1 MCGVAGCVAP
11 RSVDESLLRRLTDAL
26 AHRGPDAEG
35 FYVSPDRRVGLG
47 HRRLSI
53 IDLTTGQQPM
63 SNEDGTVWVILN
75 GEIYNFPALRT
86 DLERRGHRFATT
98 SDTEVIVH
106 GYEEW
111 GDDCVSRLNGMFAF
125 AVYDQRAERLL
136 LARDRFGK
144 KPLHYA
150 NVGDE
155 FLFASEIKSLLAH
168 PRVSRALDLRALS
181 RYLAYEYVPHPH
193 TIFQGIAKL
202 PPAHCLTYDVR
213 THELQVSRYWDLE
226 FRPARSWDERA
237 AALELRGRL
246 REAVCCRLMSDVPL
260 GVFLSGGIDSSAV
273 VALMAELM
281 PPREIK
287 TFTIGFREKSF
298 DESPYARRV
307 ARLFGTD
314 HHEQQFDVDAMLTAL
329 PDVIGFLDEPF
340 ADASLLPTYLL
351 SRFARTGVTV
361 ALGGDGGDEMF
372 AGYPTFAASHYAR
385 WYEHA
390 PAPVQAAVKRFAD
403 ALPASTR
410 NFSVD
415 FKLRQFLKGIP
426 YPEPRRTQVWLGSF
440 DPNEL
445 DDLLSEEVK
454 AQLGGFDPLA
464 DLDPLRETAAVAGA
478 DWLAALIYQYTT
490 TYLTDDILAKVDRA
504 SMACSLEVRAPFLD
518 YTLAEFLAGLPS
530 SFKLRRKTGKYL
542 LRRALSDTL
551 PADLLRRPKKG
562 FGIPIAQWLKDDLS
576 PLARDTLAVERLR
589 KQGLFKPQWVQTLL
603 REHQVGRRNH
613 RKQLWTLLVF
623 ELWAERF
630 GL

>member
-1 MCGVAGCVAP
+1 VCGLAGCVAP
-11 RSVDESLLRRLTDAL
+11 RHVDEALLRRLTDAL

-53 IDLTTGQQPM
+53 IDLATGQQPM

-111 GDDCVSRLNGMFAF
+111 GDDCVTRLNGMFAF
-125 AVYDQRAERLL
+125 ALYDQRAERLF

-144 KPLHYA
+144 KPLHYTK
-150 NVGDE
+150 VGDE
-155 FLFASEIKSLLAH
+155 FLFASEIKSLLVH
-168 PRVSRALDLRALS
+168 PRVSRALDLPALS
-181 RYLAYEYVPHPH
+181 RYLAYEYVPSPH
-193 TIFQGIAKL
+193 SIFSGITKL
-202 PPAHCLTYDVR
+202 PPAHRLTYDLR
-213 THELQVSRYWDLE
+213 TRDLQVSRYWDLE
-226 FRPARSWDERA
+226 FRPDGSHDERA
-237 AALELRGRL
+237 AAGELRRRL
-246 REAVCCRLMSDVPL
+246 REAVRCRLMSDVPL
-260 GVFLSGGIDSSAV
+260 GVFLSGGVDSSAV

-287 TFTIGFREKSF
+287 TFTIAFREKSF
-298 DESPYARRV
+298 DEAPHARRV

-314 HHEQQFDVDAMLTAL
+314 HHEQQFDVGAMLAAL
-329 PDVIGFLDEPF
+329 PDVIGFLDEPL

-372 AGYPTFAASHYAR
+372 AGYPTFAASRYAR
-385 WYEHA
+385 WYERA
-390 PAPVQAAVKRFAD
+390 PAPVRAAVQRFAD
-403 ALPASTR
+403 SLPASTR
-410 NFSVD
+410 NFSFD

-426 YPEPRRTQVWLGSF
+426 HPEPRRTQVWLGSF
-440 DPNEL
+440 EPAEL
-445 DDLLSEEVK
+445 DGLLSEEVK
-454 AQLGGFDPLA
+454 GQLQGFDPLG
-464 DLDPLRETAAVAGA
+464 DLDWLSATPAVAAG
-478 DWLAALIYQYTT
+478 DWLAGLIYQYTA
-490 TYLTDDILAKVDRA
+490 TYLTDDILVKVDRA
-504 SMACSLEVRAPFLD
+504 SMACSLEVRAPLLD
-518 YTLAEFLAGLPS
+518 HTLAEFLAGLPS
-530 SFKLRRKTGKYL
+530 SFKLRRGAGKHL
-542 LRRALSDTL
+542 LKRAFVGTL
-551 PADLLRRPKKG
+551 PADLLHRPKKG
-562 FGIPIAQWLKDDLS
+562 FGIPIAEWLKHELS
-576 PLARDTLAVERLR
+576 PLARDTLAVERIR
-589 KQGLFKPQWVQTLL
+589 MRGLFNPQRVQTLL
-603 REHQVGRRNH
+603 QEHQAGRRNH

>member
-1 MCGVAGCVAP
+1 MCGRAGCVAP
-11 RSVDESLLRRLTDAL
+11 RAIDEALLHRLTGAL

-35 FYVSPDRRVGLG
+35 FYVSPDRRIGLG

-75 GEIYNFPALRT
+75 SEIYNFPALRT
-86 DLERRGHRFATT
+86 DLEHRGHRFATA

-144 KPLHYA
+144 KPLHYTS
-150 NVGDE
+150 VGDE
-155 FLFASEIKSLLAH
+155 FLFASEIKSLLVH
-168 PRVSRALDLRALS
+168 PRVSRALDLQALS
-181 RYLAYEYVPHPH
+181 RYLVYEYVPNPH
-193 TIFQGIAKL
+193 SIFSGIRKL
-202 PPAHCLTYDVR
+202 PPAHRLSYDLR
-213 THELQVSRYWDLE
+213 TRELRLSRYWDLE
-226 FRPARSWDERA
+226 FRPDRSCDVRA
-237 AALELRGRL
+237 AALELRDRL
-246 REAVCCRLMSDVPL
+246 REAVRCRLMSDVPL
-260 GVFLSGGIDSSAV
+260 GVFLSGGVDSSAV

-281 PPREIK
+281 PPRDIK
-287 TFTIGFREKSF
+287 TFTIAFREKSF
-298 DESPYARRV
+298 DESPHARRV

-314 HHEQQFDVDAMLTAL
+314 HHEQQFDVRAMLAAL

-351 SRFARTGVTV
+351 SRFARTAVTV

-372 AGYPTFAASHYAR
+372 AGYPTFAASRYAR
-385 WYEHA
+385 WYERA
-390 PAPVQAAVKRFAD
+390 PAPVRAAVARFAD

-410 NFSVD
+410 NFSFD

-426 YPEPRRTQVWLGSF
+426 HPEPRRTQVWLGSF
-440 DPNEL
+440 DPDEL
-445 DDLLSEEVK
+445 NGLLSEEVK
-454 AQLGGFDPLA
+454 AQHDGFDALA
-464 DLDPLRETAAVAGA
+464 DLDRLPEAAAIAGA
-478 DWLAALIYQYTT
+478 DWLAKLIYQYAT
-490 TYLTDDILAKVDRA
+490 TYLTDDILVKADRA
-504 SMACSLEVRAPFLD
+504 SMACSLEVRAPLLD

-530 SFKLRRKTGKYL
+530 SFKMRGRAGKYL
-542 LRRALSDTL
+542 LKRALSDRL

-562 FGIPIAQWLKDDLS
+562 FGIPIAEWLKHDLS
-576 PLARDTLAVERLR
+576 ALARDALAVERLR
-589 KQGLFKPQWVQTLL
+589 KQGLFNPQWAQRLL
-603 REHQVGRRNH
+603 REHQEGRRNH